1 MFCKNG
7 WMFAGLTLSLIGAGC
22 EQQGG
27 NFKTAS
33 QIKQEKGAAGHTDH
47 EDHEH
52 GAGPH
57 GGSIVELGDEEYHAE
72 VVVDAKSHALK
83 VYLLGKDAKTP
94 VPVAAMEVIVTT
106 EDDKKLTLKA
116 APQEGDGEGKASLFE
131 LSDETTVDA
140 IAKAG
145 FIHGSLQLEAGGKPY
160 RGDIDAHF
168 DGASHEDHAEHKEG
182 ELKEEEHQDEPKPA
196 DAAPAASDAPAADA
210 APKDEA
216 SEK

>member
-1 MFCKNG
+1 MSFKN
-7 WMFAGLTLSLIGAGC
+7 WRMVAGLTLSMLTLGC

-27 NFKTAS
+27 QFKTAS
-33 QIKQEKGAAGHTDH
+33 QIKQEKGAAGHADH
-47 EDHEH
+47 DDHDH

-57 GGSIVELGDEEYHAE
+57 GGSIVELGDDEYHAE
-72 VVVDAKSHALK
+72 VVVDGKAHALK
-83 VYLLGKDAKTP
+83 VYLLGKDAKTVAP
-94 VPVAAMEVIVTT
+94 VTATEVVVTT

-116 APQEGDGEGKASLFE
+116 APQASDGEGKASLFE
-131 LSDETTVDA
+131 LTEEATVDA

-145 FIHGSLQLEAGGKPY
+145 FIHGSLQLEIEGKPY

-168 DGASHEDHAEHKEG
+168 DGTTHD
-182 ELKEEEHQDEPKPA
+182 EHQDEKPKDEQSPA
-196 DAAPAASDAPAADA
+196 EVAPATEA